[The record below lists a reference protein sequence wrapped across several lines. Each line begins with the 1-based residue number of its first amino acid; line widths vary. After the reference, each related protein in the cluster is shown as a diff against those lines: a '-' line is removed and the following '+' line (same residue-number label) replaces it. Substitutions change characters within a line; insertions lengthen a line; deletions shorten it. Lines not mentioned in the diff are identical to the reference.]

1 MNRTA
6 AAISILLAMLLAA
19 AAHAGTVRLSARA
32 TVAPGPVTLV
42 DIATL
47 EGDDALALATVEIE
61 PDAVAAA
68 GAQRRFEITLDQ
80 VRAALDRRGV
90 NWGRIALSGAAC
102 LVRVAGEAPE
112 TERGDAADKPE
123 RGPEIVT
130 LEGPQTVRT
139 RVAALLGTLF
149 DAEPRDLRLLFD
161 DRDDDF
167 LATPEWGRRIDLQPN
182 STGSSSRQSVTV
194 RIFEGERLVEARTIR
209 IDALVRRE
217 VLLLASGVSRDDTI
231 RREHLVPET
240 VWFDPAEEAP
250 VQGLDNAVGMHARTR
265 LEAGDIL
272 RQNDIEPPL
281 LVRRGERVT
290 IHCISGGVAL
300 RVKARAEHDARMG
313 ELVECRIDGRRSGFA
328 ARVTGEGVAVVNL
341 DFRESEPRR

>member
-1 MNRTA
+1 MNRIATL
-6 AAISILLAMLLAA
+6 ISIFVALLAGA
-19 AAHAGTVRLSARA
+19 AAHAGVRLNARA
-32 TVAPGPVTLV
+32 TVAPGPVALA

-68 GAQRRFEITLDQ
+68 GAQRRFEINLDQ
-80 VRAALDRRGV
+80 VRAALDRHGV
-90 NWGRIALSGAAC
+90 NWGRVALSGASC
-102 LVRVAGEAPE
+102 LVRVAGDGPAPA
-112 TERGDAADKPE
+112 TDGADDEPE
-123 RGPEIVT
+123 RAPEIVS
-130 LEGPQTVRT
+130 LDGPQTVRT
-139 RVAALLGTLF
+139 RVAALLATLF

-161 DRDDDF
+161 ERDDDF

-217 VLLLASGVSRDDTI
+217 VLLLAADVRRDDTI

-250 VQGLDNAVGMHARTR
+250 VHALEHAVGMHARTR

-272 RQNDIEPPL
+272 RQGDIEPPL

-290 IHCISGGVAL
+290 VHCISGGVAL

-341 DFRESEPRR
+341 DLRESESSR